1 MMDVYD
7 QAFLILI
14 LQVDEFNLEVSQ
26 SVRKKRKVISP
37 LKFIQ
42 MQMASKASLINT
54 FGQIKMFSA
63 TKCPFYLGRKYGFVD
78 EYLQE

>member
-54 FGQIKMFSA
+54 FG
-63 TKCPFYLGRKYGFVD
+63 
-78 EYLQE
+78 